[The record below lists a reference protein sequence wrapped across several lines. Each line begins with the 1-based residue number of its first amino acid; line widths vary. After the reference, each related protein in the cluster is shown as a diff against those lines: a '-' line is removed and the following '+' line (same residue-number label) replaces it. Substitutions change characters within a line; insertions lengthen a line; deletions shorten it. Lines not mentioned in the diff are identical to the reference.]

1 MRDYISRRQKVQQ
14 KKNVRST
21 LFFIIL
27 TISTFFI
34 LIFFGIPL
42 VVKYVG
48 FLTNL
53 KKSNDQIDQ
62 EDTTPPP
69 PPTFEYFPE
78 STKES
83 DIDIKG
89 FTEPGS
95 IVVLYINN
103 EANELVTD
111 NEGGF
116 SYKLTLTGNEYV
128 VEAIAKDK
136 SGNESKRVVGGKIV
150 IDKEPPELTINKPAD
165 KEQFFGSTNK
175 QIRIEGTTEAE
186 SKVNINGRNVI
197 VNSSGS
203 FTHSITLNE
212 GENAFS
218 ITSEDQAG
226 NKNEKIIT
234 VSFSF

>member
-21 LFFIIL
+21 LFFVVL
-27 TISTFFI
+27 TVSTFCI

-78 STKES
+78 RTKES
-83 DIDIKG
+83 EVEIKG

-95 IVVLYINN
+95 IVVLYINS
-103 EANELVTD
+103 EGEELVTD

-116 SYKLTLTGNEYV
+116 NYKLNLTAENYT
-128 VEAIAKDK
+128 VEAVAKDK
-136 SGNESKRVVGGKIV
+136 SGNVSKRVVGGKITV
-150 IDKEPPELTINKPAD
+150 DREPPELSIVKPND
-165 KEQFFGSTNK
+165 KEQFFGSVNK
-175 QIRIEGTTEAE
+175 QIKIEGTTEPE
-186 SKVNINGRNVI
+186 SKVNINGKNVI
-197 VNSSGS
+197 VDSQGS
-203 FTHSITLNE
+203 FSHPATLNE
-212 GENAFS
+212 GENTFS
-218 ITSEDQAG
+218 ITSEDMAG
-226 NKNEKIIT
+226 NKTEKTISA
-234 VSFSF
+234 SFSF

>member
-14 KKNVRST
+14 KKNVKST
-21 LFFIIL
+21 LFFVVL
-27 TISTFFI
+27 TISTIFI
-34 LIFFGIPL
+34 LVFFGIPL

-53 KKSNDQIDQ
+53 KKSNDQIDP

-78 STKES
+78 RTSKTE
-83 DIDIKG
+83 IEIKG

-95 IVVLYINN
+95 IVVLYINDQ
-103 EANELVTD
+103 EQELVTD

-116 SYKLTLTGNEYV
+116 NYKLSLSGDEYI

-136 SGNESKRVVGGKIV
+136 SGNESKRVVGGRIML
-150 IDKEPPELTINKPAD
+150 DKEPPELRITKPND

-175 QIRIEGTTEAE
+175 QIRIEGLTEAE

-197 VNSSGS
+197 VNSIGS
-203 FTHSITLNE
+203 FTHTVTLNE
-212 GENAFS
+212 GENLFTIS
-218 ITSEDQAG
+218 SEDQAE
-226 NKNEKIIT
+226 NKTEKTIT
-234 VSFSF
+234 VSFSY